1 MEASPIE
8 ELIEESKM
16 SRQDSEINSLH
27 NHSQKSQVL
36 SKLRGGPGESFK
48 IPIDAKQYYR
58 TSNASFK
65 MLKKDVP
72 DVKELRGECYIG
84 FEKLLN
90 NELRAFDQKESFI
103 HELTLN
109 KRKTDVS
116 KSHK

>member
-1 MEASPIE
+1 
-8 ELIEESKM
+8 
-16 SRQDSEINSLH
+16 
-27 NHSQKSQVL
+27 
-36 SKLRGGPGESFK
+36 
-48 IPIDAKQYYR
+48 
-58 TSNASFK
+58 